1 MRKATI
7 LVFALILGVLSVH
20 AQKVFL
26 GPTLLFKAGVNAGN
40 IPEGQKTAMNF
51 NGAPDISANVLWL
64 FNKGANL
71 GIIGDFSYSTL
82 SYRMRPESE
91 AAANDDNTSV
101 IKPTY
106 FTISPGFYLSSF
118 TIGVG
123 LNFPMG
129 INISSVSGNEISTN
143 SDNLQSPLIDVRI
156 GGMVPVYEHET
167 GRLSVLVHFAY
178 AVSGLGK
185 PIAGV
190 DDTYNPKVMSG
201 GLGLAYHFNLT
212 NMTE

>member
-1 MRKATI
+1 MRKMGLLI
-7 LVFALILGVLSVH
+7 VALALTAISAQ

-64 FNKGANL
+64 FNKNSNL
-71 GIIGDFSYSTL
+71 GIIGDIAYSTL
-82 SYRMRPESE
+82 SFRMRPESE

-106 FTISPGFYLSSF
+106 LTIAPSFYFSSF
-118 TIGVG
+118 TVG
-123 LNFPMG
+123 LGINLPMG
-129 INISSVSGNEISTN
+129 MNVSTVSGTEISTN
-143 SDNLQSPLIDVRI
+143 SDNLQSPLLDVRL
-156 GGMVPVYEHET
+156 GGMIPVLEHET

-178 AVSGLGK
+178 AISGLSK

-212 NMTE
+212 NMME